1 MEAGAYLLP
10 AVQMKPFEWEAE
22 KQLRRLKSLIG
33 LLALLIATLSDLLG
47 QIYLFVRSV
56 LKLLH

>member
-1 MEAGAYLLP
+1 
-10 AVQMKPFEWEAE
+10 MKPFEWEAE